1 MALGQELLLIVGG
14 SKPWKWLPGLEVLTR
29 VGCQDGDLNPGH
41 EDFQSQ
47 GQDVEVCLAQ
57 HSIGH

>member
-14 SKPWKWLPGLEVLTR
+14 SREGGKPWKWLPGLEVLTR

-41 EDFQSQ
+41 EDFQSPH
-47 GQDVEVCLAQ
+47 LKK
-57 HSIGH
+57 